1 MIHHKMQIYKA
12 KDEHFFIMV
21 QKYLNVFVFFLP
33 IGIVKIAG
41 ISITFFI
48 FLMIAYLFLKN
59 RKKLFRIQYITDYML
74 IVFFMILIIS
84 IIFSEE
90 TFRPI
95 GIVADLKTII
105 RLIYWMTLALFMKTW
120 SDRFDF
126 YQISKYMFFG
136 ILATIAFYYTLNI
149 SMEIMTQN
157 SFAYT
162 LVLGVPF
169 SMYYLFK
176 KYSFIVVLPFSAI
189 FLYFALASTS
199 RAGAIIVFIQLA
211 ILLFTAKYIRKKTLL
226 FLSFIL
232 LPLFFILYFN
242 FDTYKMDLANTLHP
256 YSPDLSNLIAG
267 GEQTLRIDKS
277 WLDRKQMVIK
287 GLDIFSEHPFLGIG
301 FSHFKYYWVNMDII
315 SPYLNKSMIFY
326 NRLSAHNTYIQVL
339 AGAGIFALS
348 ILLILEL
355 IIVKKGFKILIRL
368 RSTPHIFIFVS
379 FLGMII
385 YFYVIAAGM
394 GAITWFV
401 FGYALSL
408 LHTQKNIQHTQIET
422 K

>member
-1 MIHHKMQIYKA
+1 MIHHKMQTYKA
-12 KDEHFFIMV
+12 KDEHFFRMV

-48 FLMIAYLFLKN
+48 FMMIVYLFLKK

-74 IVFFMILIIS
+74 IIFFMILITS
-84 IIFSEE
+84 IIFAEE

-95 GIVADLKTII
+95 GIYTDLKTII
-105 RLIYWMTLALFMKTW
+105 RLIYWMTLALFIKTW

-136 ILATIAFYYTLNI
+136 VITTIAFYYTLNV
-149 SMEIMTQN
+149 SMDIMTQN
-157 SFAYT
+157 GFAYV
-162 LVLGVPF
+162 LVLGIPF

-176 KYSFIVVLPFSAI
+176 NFSFVVVLPVSAV
-189 FLYFALASTS
+189 FFYFALATTS
-199 RAGAIIVFIQLA
+199 RAGAIIVFMQLI
-211 ILLFTAKYIRKKTLL
+211 ILLFTAKYIRKKTFL

-232 LPLFFILYFN
+232 LPMLIILYLN
-242 FDTYKMDLANTLHP
+242 FDTYKMDLANMVQP

-267 GEQTLRIDKS
+267 GNESLVVDKS
-277 WLDRKQMVIK
+277 WLDRKQMIVK
-287 GLDIFSEHPFLGIG
+287 GLSIFEEHPFLGIG
-301 FSHFKYYWVNMDII
+301 FSHFKYYWVDMDII
-315 SPYLNKSMIFY
+315 SPYLTKSMEFY
-326 NRLSAHNTYIQVL
+326 NRLSAHNTYIQIL

-348 ILLILEL
+348 ILLLLEL
-355 IIVKKGFKILIRL
+355 IVLKKGFKILMEFRF
-368 RSTPHIFIFVS
+368 TPQAFISVS

-394 GAITWFV
+394 GSITWFV
-401 FGYALSL
+401 FGYGLSL
-408 LHTQKNIQHTQIET
+408 LHTKNKI
-422 K
+422 

>member
-1 MIHHKMQIYKA
+1 MIHHKMQTSKA
-12 KDEHFFIMV
+12 RDEHFFRTV
-21 QKYLNVFVFFLP
+21 QKYLNIFVFFLP

-48 FLMIAYLFLKN
+48 FLIIVYLFLKK
-59 RKKLFRIQYITDYML
+59 RKKLFRIQYLTDYML
-74 IVFFMILIIS
+74 IVFFTILIIS
-84 IIFSEE
+84 IIFAEE
-90 TFRPI
+90 TFRPL
-95 GIVADLKTII
+95 GISADLKTIV
-105 RLIYWMTLALFMKTW
+105 RLIYWMTLALFIKTW

-136 ILATIAFYYTLNI
+136 VLATIAFYYTLNI

-157 SFAYT
+157 SFAYV
-162 LVLGVPF
+162 LVLGIPF

-176 KYSFIVVLPFSAI
+176 KYSFIVVFPFSAL
-189 FLYFALASTS
+189 FFYFALASTS
-199 RAGAIIVFIQLA
+199 RAGAIIVFIQLI

-232 LPLFFILYFN
+232 LPLFFALYAN
-242 FDTYKMDLANTLHP
+242 FDTYKMDLADTLQP

-267 GEQTLRIDKS
+267 GDQRLSIDKS
-277 WLDRKQMVIK
+277 WLDRKQMIVK
-287 GLDIFSEHPFLGIG
+287 GLTIFDEHPFLGIG

-315 SPYLNKSMIFY
+315 SPYLNKSMAFY

-348 ILLILEL
+348 ILLLLEL
-355 IIVKKGFKILIRL
+355 IVVKKGFKILIQFRF
-368 RSTPHIFIFVS
+368 TPQTFIFVS

-394 GAITWFV
+394 GAVTWFV
-401 FGYALSL
+401 FGYGLSL
-408 LHTQKNIQHTQIET
+408 LHTKNKIYKT
-422 K
+422 KMVKQ